1 MSLFR
6 SAKPGHNPDE
16 LNVCKT
22 TARKPGNV
30 EYLVDNLWE
39 WKRPD
44 IYPNRR
50 YSVYASPSID
60 LARKFGGSGNGVV
73 YEVQLTGKFAIAQTK
88 IDDARY
94 HPDCASLPK
103 LLLKMLGQSWIDSS
117 LEEKEIGQLWIPCLK
132 KNEVETLFKSA
143 PISHLREAIWESITF
158 WDDASTF
165 DDLNHLPHK
174 NGEVFF
180 QPLDGYHLKSI
191 ESG

>member
-6 SAKPGHNPDE
+6 STKPVYNFDE
-16 LNVCKT
+16 LIVCKK
-22 TARKPGNV
+22 TARPPGNV
-30 EYLVDNLWE
+30 GYLVDNLWE

-50 YSVYASPSID
+50 YSVYASPNME

-73 YEVQLTGKFAIAQTK
+73 YEVELNGEYLIAQSK
-88 IDDARY
+88 YDDARN
-94 HPDCASLPK
+94 HPDCVSLKK
-103 LLLKMLGQSWIDSS
+103 LLFKMLGQSWIDSS

-132 KNEVETLFKSA
+132 KSEVETLFQSS
-143 PISHLREAIWESITF
+143 PISHLRESVWEGITF

-165 DDLNHLPHK
+165 DDLDNLPQQ

-180 QPLDGYHLKSI
+180 QPIDGYYLRSI
-191 ESG
+191 ISR

>member
-6 SAKPGHNPDE
+6 SVRTGCNPDE
-16 LNVCKT
+16 LNACKT
-22 TARKPGNV
+22 TARPPGNV

-50 YSVYASPSID
+50 YSVYASPSIE

-73 YEVQLTGKFAIAQTK
+73 YEVELAGKYLIAQSK
-88 IDDARY
+88 YDDARN
-94 HPDCASLPK
+94 HPDCVSLEK

-117 LEEKEIGQLWIPCLK
+117 LEEKEIGQLWTPCLK
-132 KNEVETLFKSA
+132 KCEVETLFQSS
-143 PISHLREAIWESITF
+143 PISHLRESIWEGITF

-165 DDLNHLPHK
+165 DDLDNLPQH

-180 QPLDGYHLKSI
+180 QPIDGYYLKSI
-191 ESG
+191 NSG